1 MKKFTAVSMALVLSL
16 GILTGCG
23 GDNNASTPL
32 SSDSQAS
39 GTEDAGTQSSEA
51 QSSEAQA
58 SGTQD
63 SGLNISEEN
72 AVDPHNWGAYDSLI
86 TEIRTTTD
94 FAQREALMHQA
105 EDMLM
110 ETGALLPLYY
120 YNDVY
125 MQKSRV
131 SNVYSNL
138 FGYKFFMFAKTE
150 GNTLRLNIGSEPD
163 KLDPAL
169 NSSVDGACL
178 AVNSF
183 AGLYTYDDDCN
194 AIPDLAAD
202 EQISEDGMT
211 YTITLLP
218 DLKWSDGSELNAN
231 DFIYAWNRAIDS
243 KTASDYGYMFDI
255 VARNDDGT
263 LKVTASED
271 AQTLTFEL
279 IAPCAYFNEL
289 LAFPT
294 YFPVKQ
300 SEVEGQ
306 SDWETNPGA
315 LAQEA
320 GFISNGAY
328 TLTSWTHDESMTYT
342 KNPNYHRADEVE
354 IETLQFMLSDD
365 DTAIFAA
372 YNADNLDFID
382 TVPTDEIQSLLSNP
396 EFYIVDQ
403 LGTYYVSFNVNSP
416 LFEGKTAAQA
426 NAMRRA
432 FALLVDRD
440 YICENIGQT
449 GQKPANTFIPIG
461 MADGNGG
468 VFKENDADYTFPNEA
483 SVGYYDP
490 VWSQANVD
498 EAIALLEYA
507 GYKFEN
513 GMLSAETPISFEYL
527 TNNTSGHIAIA
538 EALQQDFAQI
548 GVNMSINS
556 IDWAVFL
563 NERKE
568 GNYDIARNGWLA
580 DFSDPINM
588 LEMWTTESGNNDCQF
603 GK

>member
-1 MKKFTAVSMALVLSL
+1 MKKFTAVSMALVMSL

-23 GDNNASTPL
+23 GDNNASTTP
-32 SSDSQAS
+32 SSDNQSSVAQDSGSQAS
-39 GTEDAGTQSSEA
+39 D
-51 QSSEAQA
+51 AQA
-58 SGTQD
+58 SDGQAEVD
-63 SGLNISEEN
+63 YSEVFN
-72 AVDPHNWGAYDSLI
+72 VDPHDWGTYDNLI

-94 FAQREALMHQA
+94 FAEREALMHQA

-110 ETGALLPLYY
+110 TTGAILPLYY

-125 MQKSRV
+125 MQKDYV

-138 FGYKFFMFAKTE
+138 FGYKFFMFAKTN
-150 GNTLRLNIGSEPD
+150 GDTLRLNIGSEPD

-169 NSSVDGACL
+169 NSTVDGACL

-183 AGLYTYDDDCN
+183 AGLYTYDDNGN

-202 EQISEDGMT
+202 EQVSEDGLT
-211 YTITLLP
+211 YTLTLLP

-231 DFIYAWNRAIDS
+231 DFVYAWNRAIAPE
-243 KTASDYGYMFDI
+243 TASDYGYMFDI

-263 LKVTASED
+263 LKATASED
-271 AQTLTFEL
+271 AQTLTIEL
-279 IAPCAYFNEL
+279 VAPCAYFNEL

-300 SEVEGQ
+300 SEVEGK
-306 SDWETNPGA
+306 SDWQTNPGA
-315 LAQEA
+315 WAQEA
-320 GFISNGAY
+320 GFITNGAY
-328 TLTSWTHDESMTYT
+328 TLSAWTHDESMTYV

-365 DTAIFAA
+365 DTAIYAA
-372 YNADNLDFID
+372 YNAGNLDFID
-382 TVPTDEIQSLLSNP
+382 TVPTDEIQALLSNP
-396 EFYIVDQ
+396 EFKVVDQ

-432 FALLVDRD
+432 FALLADRD

-461 MADGNGG
+461 MADGHGG
-468 VFKENDADYTFPNEA
+468 VFKENDADYTFEDEA
-483 SVGYYDP
+483 NVGYFDP
-490 VWSQANVD
+490 VWSQENVD
-498 EAIALLEYA
+498 EAIALLEFA

-513 GMLSAETPISFEYL
+513 GVLSAETPISFEYL
-527 TNNTSGHIAIA
+527 TNNTSGHIAVA
-538 EALQQDFAQI
+538 EALQQDFSVI
-548 GVNMSINS
+548 GVNMTINS

-588 LEMWTTESGNNDCQF
+588 LEMWTTDSGNNDCQF
-603 GK
+603 GR

>member
-23 GDNNASTPL
+23 GDSNPSTPL
-32 SSDSQAS
+32 SSDSQS
-39 GTEDAGTQSSEA
+39 SGTQSSGA

-58 SGTQD
+58 SDSQS
-63 SGLNISEEN
+63 SGLNISEED
-72 AVDPHNWGAYDSLI
+72 AVDPHNWGTYDSLI

-94 FAQREALMHQA
+94 FAKREALMHQA

-110 ETGALLPLYY
+110 DTGALLPLYY

-131 SNVYSNL
+131 SNIYSNL

-183 AGLYTYDDDCN
+183 AGLYTYDDNCN
-194 AIPDLAAD
+194 AIPDLAAE

-211 YTITLLP
+211 YTLTLLP

-271 AQTLTFEL
+271 AQTLTIEL

-306 SDWETNPGA
+306 ADWETNPGA
-315 LAQEA
+315 WAQEA
-320 GFISNGAY
+320 GFITNGAY

-588 LEMWTTESGNNDCQF
+588 LEMWTTDSGNNDCQF